1 MFSYSTVPVSII
13 FRSLCMKNYYFLT
26 ANPKYDLGKPL
37 VLDKPMFCICGFS
50 ANSGNKL
57 AKHLGELT

>member
-1 MFSYSTVPVSII
+1 
-13 FRSLCMKNYYFLT
+13 MKNYYFLT

>member
-1 MFSYSTVPVSII
+1 MLTIRKITI
-13 FRSLCMKNYYFLT
+13 FLA

-37 VLDKPMFCICGFS
+37 VLDKPMFCVCGFS

-57 AKHLGELT
+57 AKHLGQYILETCKINSY